1 MWRFSDIPPNES
13 FVEKSTE
20 KTSNVLYGPGMA
32 ETKLVTEVSTVLQKK
47 RDDRH
52 EASQHVENG
61 KKITKTKQIITRV
74 FRVRQEITRGTFIN
88 HLIILTKSLII
99 FHLELVEDAPD
110 DHNLFKKGPSH
121 SNDDSNTGCSVLN
134 Y

>member
-1 MWRFSDIPPNES
+1 MWKFTDIPPNKSVVES
-13 FVEKSTE
+13 STE

-32 ETKLVTEVSTVLQKK
+32 ETKLVTDKSTVVHKK

-52 EASQHVENG
+52 EASQHFENG

-88 HLIILTKSLII
+88 HLIILTISLII
-99 FHLELVEDAPD
+99 FI
-110 DHNLFKKGPSH
+110 
-121 SNDDSNTGCSVLN
+121 
-134 Y
+134 